1 MQKCRINLHTVTMRK
16 HLLNNIIL
24 NHNLEAFNLIIHK
37 KQRYKNK
44 SICDYF
50 LGSNNLQYSRQ
61 VCIL

>member
-44 SICDYF
+44 SIYF
-50 LGSNNLQYSRQ
+50 NRLICENRL
-61 VCIL
+61 

>member
-1 MQKCRINLHTVTMRK
+1 MRK

-37 KQRYKNK
+37 KKRYKNK

-50 LGSNNLQYSRQ
+50 LGSNNLQYNRQ